1 MGRHGSSGPPY
12 RHQLAALS
20 ASAKPSARAAI
31 ASRGQILFGERPSLG
46 HAPDGARVSIRS
58 ERNFAMPPTADSS
71 AGPLKMRHVGYCTQ
85 DGPEV
90 KTGEIT
96 VSLTDKS
103 RITAKLLVG
112 GLECSYSGREAE
124 AYTGSLKCPDRR
136 AVPLMVWL
144 KPRE

>member
-1 MGRHGSSGPPY
+1 MMRAWT
-12 RHQLAALS
+12 LAALLGFAPVAHAESLELLGYAGVLGEWEMS
-20 ASAKPSARAAI
+20 APLTMTGTGKI
-31 ASRGQILFGERPSLG
+31 KEY
-46 HAPDGARVSIRS
+46 V
-58 ERNFAMPPTADSS
+58 
-71 AGPLKMRHVGYCTQ
+71 GPLKMRHVGYCTQ

-96 VSLTDKS
+96 ISLTDKS

-112 GLECSYSGREAE
+112 GVECSYSGREAE

>member
-1 MGRHGSSGPPY
+1 MMRAWT
-12 RHQLAALS
+12 LAALLGFAPVAHAESLELLGYAGVLGEWEMS
-20 ASAKPSARAAI
+20 APLTMTGTGKI
-31 ASRGQILFGERPSLG
+31 KEY
-46 HAPDGARVSIRS
+46 V
-58 ERNFAMPPTADSS
+58 
-71 AGPLKMRHVGYCTQ
+71 GPLKMRHVGYCTQ

-96 VSLTDKS
+96 ISLTDKS

-112 GLECSYSGREAE
+112 GVECSYSGREAE

-136 AVPLMVWL
+136 AVPLMIWL